1 MSPLPCTGP
10 LSINDIR
17 TELQQ
22 SQGNNSLR
30 TLSSLAGFSTP
41 DAISEFYCYSYYN
54 YRSFS
59 IVNIRYGSYTE
70 ACESREE
77 DNLTLYF
84 YEAGGD
90 GSPACP
96 NISVTVYTDINL
108 TAPFDGG
115 GYWFK
120 SNSCGA
126 SYNILGSPNRGFIE
140 GISYC

>member
-1 MSPLPCTGP
+1 MALPSSGP
-10 LSINDIR
+10 LGIDAIR

-22 SQGNNSLR
+22 SQGNNSMR

-41 DAISEFYCYSYYN
+41 DAISEFYGYSYSN

-59 IVNIRYGSYTE
+59 IYDQGQTQGEVCNIFDQ
-70 ACESREE
+70 

-96 NISVTVYTDINL
+96 NVGVTAYTDTAL
-108 TAPFDGG
+108 TVPFDGADRWYHSAQCNT
-115 GYWFK
+115 GY
-120 SNSCGA
+120 
-126 SYNILGSPNRGFIE
+126 YILGTPNRGLVE
-140 GISYC
+140 GTNPC

>member
-1 MSPLPCTGP
+1 MALPSSGP
-10 LSINDIR
+10 LGIDAIR

-41 DAISEFYCYSYYN
+41 DAISEFYGYSYYN

-59 IVNIRYGSYTE
+59 IVNIQYGGFDD
-70 ACESREE
+70 ACNSRES

-96 NISVTVYTDINL
+96 NAGVTVYTDINL
-108 TAPFDGG
+108 TAPFNGNSSF
-115 GYWFK
+115 FK
-120 SNSCGA
+120 SNSCGT
-126 SYNILGSPNRGFIE
+126 SYYILGSPDRGFIE
-140 GISYC
+140 GINYC